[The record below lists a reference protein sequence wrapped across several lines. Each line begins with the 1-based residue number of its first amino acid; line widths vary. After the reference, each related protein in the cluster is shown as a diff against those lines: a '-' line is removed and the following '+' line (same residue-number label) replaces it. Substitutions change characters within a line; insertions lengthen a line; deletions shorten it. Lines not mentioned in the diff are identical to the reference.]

1 MKDVNTKK
9 SRGFGF
15 VTYYNVTDAKN
26 ARDKTNHTVILTK
39 PIRISWKK
47 ALKEMSPEHNIFV
60 KNIDKS
66 VTEKDFETLFTS
78 FGNVFSS
85 KISNDENGVSRG
97 YGYVQFEDKESTD
110 KCLAQKDKLVLKNHK
125 IEVVAFTTKA

>member
-1 MKDVNTKK
+1 
-9 SRGFGF
+9 
-15 VTYYNVTDAKN
+15 
-26 ARDKTNHTVILTK
+26 
-39 PIRISWKK
+39 
-47 ALKEMSPEHNIFV
+47 MSPEHNVFV

-66 VTEKDFETLFTS
+66 VTEKEFETLFIS